1 MLQPMALG
9 TEHVS
14 PIFPLGTFDFFV
26 IFLGTQRTLPLIK
39 ATGRICSYVGCSRGA
54 RICCH

>member
-14 PIFPLGTFDFFV
+14 SAFQLGTSDFVWGFW
-26 IFLGTQRTLPLIK
+26 GGHPSHN
-39 ATGRICSYVGCSRGA
+39 AADNSSRA
-54 RICCH
+54 QK